1 MEKMTDYFFVKNLY
15 NYEKVIPPPSNLPK
29 NLKTVYITDTEENK
43 IKALNL
49 GWDIVKK
56 TNIFNGIE
64 NKFDRRKSVAFIN
77 SYPLRVVPE
86 ITDARFI
93 FICDSN
99 IVNLW
104 GLYENFVRS
113 CSEDFTLFVTSG
125 YYVGDRDT
133 IMSECDHS
141 CVANRWSYNH
151 REIKNCTNRY
161 IKDLNEKNV
170 DVSKLSVVSAKYI
183 GWNVNHPNYNNL
195 SDFLYKE
202 YSENLQGNIILT
214 YMSGIFNEKIYN
226 FYTNDYTGTRLNN
239 HNYES

>member
-1 MEKMTDYFFVKNLY
+1 MTDYFFVKNLY

-56 TNIFNGIE
+56 TDIFNGID

-77 SYPLRVVPE
+77 SYPLQVVPE

-99 IVNLW
+99 IINLW
-104 GLYENFVRS
+104 NLYNNFVMS

-125 YYVGDRDT
+125 YYSGDRDT
-133 IMSECDHS
+133 IMSECNHS
-141 CVANRWSYNH
+141 CAASRWSYNH
-151 REIKNCTNRY
+151 FEIKNCTNRY
-161 IKDLNEKNV
+161 IEDLNEKNV
-170 DVSKLSVVSAKYI
+170 DVNKLSVVSAKYI
-183 GWNVNHPNYNNL
+183 GWNVNHPDYKYL

-226 FYTNDYTGTRLNN
+226 FYTNDYTGASLNN